1 MTREQNWKRIV
12 ADTFQQW
19 CWLVEVWLAF
29 VVAFVLA
36 KPCFMLYQAS
46 AQQFT
51 GSDVISVVGHGL
63 SLDLSTSLYF
73 ILLPYLVVLL
83 GRLVPLLPKKGQMG
97 CFRLFRI
104 ILRCYF
110 AIASVLVAVAIVV
123 DTSLYEFW
131 GFKLDASVLQFLD
144 GTGHALTSVS
154 AGYVALRIAAIL
166 VIAGFL
172 FVVFSKLTILP
183 KNDQPLKQSIPHP
196 LNPSP
201 SKAQLGRASS
211 GSADAHP
218 QKRPSTQTISFVL
231 TLLLL
236 PLIII
241 GLRGGTSV
249 STTNVGQVYFSQNQ
263 FLNHSAVNPVFSFLS
278 SIGKST
284 SDIPAY
290 RFFNDEELPKDL
302 FLTPHSPVISC
313 ITATTS
319 TPNILLIIMESC
331 GGQFTELGGNAH
343 VTPNLT
349 QLAHEGVYFT
359 RCYANSWRT
368 DRGMLSIMSGYPALP
383 KTSIMKMPSKVR
395 TLPSIASTLQ
405 RAGYSTTFLYG
416 GDANFTNTR
425 GYLMATGVETI
436 ISEDDFTNEERGSSK
451 WGVCDSITFDRLFN
465 MVGDE
470 QRFLPKEEQRFLPK
484 KTAPWFT
491 TFLTL
496 SSHEPWTVP
505 MPTRFADE
513 KLNAF
518 YYLDRCI
525 GRFIE
530 RFRKTEAWKKTLVII
545 IPDHGIL
552 YKDQDE
558 TKEIRSHIPMI
569 WTGGVVSQPMQI
581 DKLCNQSDLAA
592 TLLGQLGLPHDD
604 FTFSR
609 DILSPDYTRPF
620 AMHTFPEGFSVVDE
634 SGFNVYDLNTQH
646 QTIGHSPEAI
656 RLGKM
661 ILQLTADD
669 LRSR

>member
-1 MTREQNWKRIV
+1 MGNELRQSMTREQNWKRIA

-36 KPCFMLYQAS
+36 KPCFMLYQAP

-73 ILLPYLVVLL
+73 ILLPYLIVLL
-83 GRLVPLLPKKGQMG
+83 GQLVPLLPKKGQMG
-97 CFRLFRI
+97 CFRLLRI

-172 FVVFSKLTILP
+172 FVVFSKLLSHLS
-183 KNDQPLKQSIPHP
+183 PLTSYLSP
-196 LNPSP
+196 L
-201 SKAQLGRASS
+201 
-211 GSADAHP
+211 
-218 QKRPSTQTISFVL
+218 TSFL
-231 TLLLL
+231 FTLLLL

-302 FLTPHSPVISC
+302 FHTPRSPVISC

-470 QRFLPKEEQRFLPK
+470 QRFLPKEEQRFLPN

-552 YKDQDE
+552 YKDQVE

-620 AMHTFPEGFSVVDE
+620 AVHTFPEGFSVVDE

>member
-1 MTREQNWKRIV
+1 M
-12 ADTFQQW
+12 
-19 CWLVEVWLAF
+19 
-29 VVAFVLA
+29 
-36 KPCFMLYQAS
+36 
-46 AQQFT
+46 
-51 GSDVISVVGHGL
+51 
-63 SLDLSTSLYF
+63 
-73 ILLPYLVVLL
+73 
-83 GRLVPLLPKKGQMG
+83 
-97 CFRLFRI
+97 
-104 ILRCYF
+104 
-110 AIASVLVAVAIVV
+110 
-123 DTSLYEFW
+123 
-131 GFKLDASVLQFLD
+131 
-144 GTGHALTSVS
+144 
-154 AGYVALRIAAIL
+154 
-166 VIAGFL
+166 
-172 FVVFSKLTILP
+172 
-183 KNDQPLKQSIPHP
+183 
-196 LNPSP
+196 
-201 SKAQLGRASS
+201 
-211 GSADAHP
+211 
-218 QKRPSTQTISFVL
+218 
-231 TLLLL
+231 
-236 PLIII
+236 
-241 GLRGGTSV
+241 
-249 STTNVGQVYFSQNQ
+249 YFSQNQ

-284 SDIPAY
+284 NDIPAY

-302 FLTPHSPVISC
+302 FHTPRSPVISC

-620 AMHTFPEGFSVVDE
+620 AVHTFPEGFSVVDE

>member
-1 MTREQNWKRIV
+1 MAREQKWKRIA
-12 ADTFQQW
+12 ADTLLQW

-29 VVAFVLA
+29 VAAFVLA

-73 ILLPYLVVLL
+73 ILLPYLIVLL
-83 GRLVPLLPKKGQMG
+83 SRLVSLLPKKGQMG

-110 AIASVLVAVAIVV
+110 ALASVLVAVAIVV

-154 AGYVALRIAAIL
+154 AGFVAVRVL
-166 VIAGFL
+166 VTLIVAGIL
-172 FVVFSKLTILP
+172 FVVLSKLLSHLSPRTSYLS
-183 KNDQPLKQSIPHP
+183 PLTSHLVP
-196 LNPSP
+196 L
-201 SKAQLGRASS
+201 
-211 GSADAHP
+211 
-218 QKRPSTQTISFVL
+218 TSFVF
-231 TLLLL
+231 TILLL
-236 PLIII
+236 PVIII

-284 SDIPAY
+284 NDIPAY
-290 RFFNDEELPKDL
+290 HFFPEEELPRNL
-302 FLTPHSPVISC
+302 FHTPRGPESRC
-313 ITATTS
+313 ITATTNP
-319 TPNILLIIMESC
+319 PNILLIIMESC

-451 WGVCDSITFDRLFN
+451 WGVCDSITFNRLFN
-465 MVGDE
+465 MVGKG
-470 QRFLPKEEQRFLPK
+470 QQILPREK
-484 KTAPWFT
+484 KAAPWFT

-530 RFRKTEAWKKTLVII
+530 RFRKTEAWKNTLVII

-552 YKDQDE
+552 YKEQDE

-604 FTFSR
+604 FTLSR

-620 AMHTFPEGFSVVDE
+620 AMHTFPEGFSIVD
-634 SGFNVYDLNTQH
+634 STGFNVYDINAQ
-646 QTIGHSPEAI
+646 QQSIGTSSEAI

-661 ILQLTADD
+661 VLQLTADD

>member
-19 CWLVEVWLAF
+19 CWLGEVWLAF

-73 ILLPYLVVLL
+73 ILLPYLIVLL
-83 GRLVPLLPKKGQMG
+83 SRLVPLLPKKGQMG

-183 KNDQPLKQSIPHP
+183 KNDQPLKSP
-196 LNPSP
+196 L
-201 SKAQLGRASS
+201 
-211 GSADAHP
+211 
-218 QKRPSTQTISFVL
+218 TSFL
-231 TLLLL
+231 FTLLLL

-302 FLTPHSPVISC
+302 FHTPRSPVISC

>member
-172 FVVFSKLTILP
+172 FVVFSKLLSHLS
-183 KNDQPLKQSIPHP
+183 PLTSYLSP
-196 LNPSP
+196 L
-201 SKAQLGRASS
+201 
-211 GSADAHP
+211 
-218 QKRPSTQTISFVL
+218 TSFL
-231 TLLLL
+231 FTLLLL

-302 FLTPHSPVISC
+302 FHTPRSPVISC

>member
-29 VVAFVLA
+29 VAAFVLA

-172 FVVFSKLTILP
+172 FVVFSKLLSHLS
-183 KNDQPLKQSIPHP
+183 PLTSYLSP
-196 LNPSP
+196 L
-201 SKAQLGRASS
+201 
-211 GSADAHP
+211 
-218 QKRPSTQTISFVL
+218 TSFL
-231 TLLLL
+231 FTLLLL

-302 FLTPHSPVISC
+302 FHTPRSPVISC

>member
-1 MTREQNWKRIV
+1 MTREQNWKRIA

-36 KPCFMLYQAS
+36 KPCFMLYQAP

-73 ILLPYLVVLL
+73 ILLPYLIVLL
-83 GRLVPLLPKKGQMG
+83 GQLVPLLPKKGQMG
-97 CFRLFRI
+97 CFRLLRI

-172 FVVFSKLTILP
+172 FVVFSKLLSHLS
-183 KNDQPLKQSIPHP
+183 PLTSYLSP
-196 LNPSP
+196 L
-201 SKAQLGRASS
+201 
-211 GSADAHP
+211 
-218 QKRPSTQTISFVL
+218 TSFL
-231 TLLLL
+231 FTLLLL

-302 FLTPHSPVISC
+302 FHTPRSPVISC

-470 QRFLPKEEQRFLPK
+470 QRFLPKEEQRFLPN

-552 YKDQDE
+552 YKDQVE

-620 AMHTFPEGFSVVDE
+620 AVHTFPEGFSVVDE

>member
-172 FVVFSKLTILP
+172 FVVLSKLLSHLS
-183 KNDQPLKQSIPHP
+183 PLTSHLSP
-196 LNPSP
+196 LTS
-201 SKAQLGRASS
+201 
-211 GSADAHP
+211 
-218 QKRPSTQTISFVL
+218 SFVH
-231 TLLLL
+231 LLLL

-284 SDIPAY
+284 NDIPAY

-302 FLTPHSPVISC
+302 FHTPRSPVISC

-620 AMHTFPEGFSVVDE
+620 AVHTFPEGFSVVDE

>member
-144 GTGHALTSVS
+144 GTGHALTRVS

-172 FVVFSKLTILP
+172 FVVFSKLLSHLS
-183 KNDQPLKQSIPHP
+183 PLTSYLSP
-196 LNPSP
+196 L
-201 SKAQLGRASS
+201 
-211 GSADAHP
+211 
-218 QKRPSTQTISFVL
+218 TSFL
-231 TLLLL
+231 FTLLLL

-395 TLPSIASTLQ
+395 TLPSIAGTLQ

>member
-172 FVVFSKLTILP
+172 FVVFSKLLSHLS
-183 KNDQPLKQSIPHP
+183 PLTSYLSP
-196 LNPSP
+196 L
-201 SKAQLGRASS
+201 
-211 GSADAHP
+211 
-218 QKRPSTQTISFVL
+218 TSFL
-231 TLLLL
+231 FTLLLL

>member
-29 VVAFVLA
+29 VAAFVLA
-36 KPCFMLYQAS
+36 KPCFMLYQTS

-97 CFRLFRI
+97 CFRLLRI

-172 FVVFSKLTILP
+172 FVVLSKLLSHLS
-183 KNDQPLKQSIPHP
+183 PLTSYLSP
-196 LNPSP
+196 LTSHLVPLTS
-201 SKAQLGRASS
+201 
-211 GSADAHP
+211 
-218 QKRPSTQTISFVL
+218 SFVH
-231 TLLLL
+231 LLLL

-284 SDIPAY
+284 NDIPAY

-302 FLTPHSPVISC
+302 FHTPHSPVISC

-451 WGVCDSITFDRLFN
+451 WGVCDSITFNRLFN
-465 MVGDE
+465 MVG
-470 QRFLPKEEQRFLPK
+470 EEQRFLPQEEQRFLPR